1 MWKRKRRRY
10 NNVNK
15 VNEYY
20 SIINKLKS
28 QQKITDD
35 FEIMLSS
42 LTFEE
47 LIGLRLE
54 LAARSVNNK
63 LYGFKIWQSIPNIVR
78 DAMLKYVYSASR
90 TKGEAAAFLGISKN
104 EYSRLLKKYEI
115 KDYFNK
121 ND

>member
-28 QQKITDD
+28 QEKITDE
-35 FEIMLSS
+35 FEIMISS

-54 LAARSVNNK
+54 
-63 LYGFKIWQSIPNIVR
+63 P
-78 DAMLKYVYSASR
+78 
-90 TKGEAAAFLGISKN
+90 
-104 EYSRLLKKYEI
+104 
-115 KDYFNK
+115 
-121 ND
+121 

>member
-28 QQKITDD
+28 QEKITDES
-35 FEIMLSS
+35 EIMISS

-54 LAARSVNNK
+54 LAAKAVNHK
-63 LYGFKIWQSIPNIVR
+63 LFGFKIWLSLPSIIK
-78 DAMLKYVYSASR
+78 DAVLKYTYSASR
-90 TKGEAAAFLGISKN
+90 TNGEAASFLGISKN
-104 EYSRLLKKYEI
+104 EYTRYLKKFKI
-115 KDYFNK
+115 KEYFSKEN
-121 ND
+121 

>member
-28 QQKITDD
+28 QEKITDD
-35 FEIMLSS
+35 FEIMISS

-54 LAARSVNNK
+54 LAAKSVNHK
-63 LYGFKIWQSIPNIVR
+63 LFGFKIWLSLPYIIKEAV
-78 DAMLKYVYSASR
+78 LKYTYSAAR
-90 TKGEAAAFLGISKN
+90 TNG
-104 EYSRLLKKYEI
+104 
-115 KDYFNK
+115 
-121 ND
+121 

>member
-10 NNVNK
+10 KNVNK
-15 VNEYY
+15 VNEFY
-20 SIINKLKS
+20 SITNKLKS
-28 QQKITDD
+28 QEKITDD
-35 FEIMLSS
+35 FEVMISS

-54 LAARSVNNK
+54 LAAKSVNNK

-90 TKGEAAAFLGISKN
+90 TKAEAAAFLGISKN

-115 KDYFNK
+115 KEYFNK

>member
-28 QQKITDD
+28 QEKITDE
-35 FEIMLSS
+35 FEVMISS

-47 LIGLRLE
+47 LIGIRLE
-54 LAARSVNNK
+54 LAGKSVNHK
-63 LYGFKIWQSIPNIVR
+63 LFGFKIWLSLPNIIK
-78 DAMLKYVYSASR
+78 DAVLKYTYSAAR
-90 TKGEAAAFLGISKN
+90 TNGEAASFLGISKN
-104 EYSRLLKKYEI
+104 DYNRYLKKFKI
-115 KDYFNK
+115 KEYFKKEN
-121 ND
+121 

>member
-28 QQKITDD
+28 QEKITDE
-35 FEIMLSS
+35 FEIMISS

-54 LAARSVNNK
+54 LAAKSVNHK
-63 LYGFKIWQSIPNIVR
+63 LFGFKIWHSLPNIIK
-78 DAMLKYVYSASR
+78 DAVLKYTYSAAR
-90 TKGEAAAFLGISKN
+90 TNGEAASFLGISKN
-104 EYSRLLKKYEI
+104 DYNRYLKKFKI
-115 KDYFNK
+115 KEYFSKEN
-121 ND
+121 

>member
-28 QQKITDD
+28 QEKITDE
-35 FEIMLSS
+35 FEIMISS

-54 LAARSVNNK
+54 LAAKAVNHK
-63 LYGFKIWQSIPNIVR
+63 LFGFKIWLSLPSIIK
-78 DAMLKYVYSASR
+78 DAVLKYTYSASR
-90 TKGEAAAFLGISKN
+90 TNGEAASFLGISKN
-104 EYSRLLKKYEI
+104 EYTRYLKKFKI
-115 KDYFNK
+115 KEYFSKEN
-121 ND
+121 

>member
-28 QQKITDD
+28 QEKITDD
-35 FEIMLSS
+35 FEIMISS

-54 LAARSVNNK
+54 VAAKSVNHKLFGFKLWESLPNIIKDAVLKYTYSAARTN
-63 LYGFKIWQSIPNIVR
+63 
-78 DAMLKYVYSASR
+78 
-90 TKGEAAAFLGISKN
+90 GEAASFLGISKN
-104 EYSRLLKKYEI
+104 DYNRYLKKFKI
-115 KDYFNK
+115 KEYFKKEN
-121 ND
+121 

>member
-10 NNVNK
+10 KNVNK
-15 VNEYY
+15 VNEFY
-20 SIINKLKS
+20 SITNKLKS
-28 QQKITDD
+28 QEKITDD
-35 FEIMLSS
+35 FEVMLSS

-54 LAARSVNNK
+54 LAAKSVNNK
-63 LYGFKIWQSIPNIVR
+63 LYGFKLWHSIPNIVR
-78 DAMLKYVYSASR
+78 DAILKYVYSASR
-90 TKGEAAAFLGISKN
+90 TKAEAAAFLGISKN

>member
-28 QQKITDD
+28 QEKITDE
-35 FEIMLSS
+35 FEIMISS

-54 LAARSVNNK
+54 LAAKAVNHK
-63 LYGFKIWQSIPNIVR
+63 LFGFKIWLSLPSIIK
-78 DAMLKYVYSASR
+78 DAVLKYTYSASR
-90 TKGEAAAFLGISKN
+90 TNGEAASFLGISKN
-104 EYSRLLKKYEI
+104 EYTRYLKKFKVKE
-115 KDYFNK
+115 YFSKEN
-121 ND
+121 

>member
-28 QQKITDD
+28 QEKITDE
-35 FEIMLSS
+35 FEVMISS

-54 LAARSVNNK
+54 LAAKSVNHK
-63 LYGFKIWQSIPNIVR
+63 LFGFKIWLSLPNIIK
-78 DAMLKYVYSASR
+78 DAVLKYTYSAAR
-90 TKGEAAAFLGISKN
+90 TNGEAASFLGISKN
-104 EYSRLLKKYEI
+104 DYNLYLKKFKI
-115 KDYFNK
+115 KEYFKKEN
-121 ND
+121 